1 MPLNNHIKE
10 WIAIFETAVI
20 IFKLIWHDNL
30 RGKRIKHTNISFLT
44 IHSNDGMAQNCDL
57 DCAGNTFFSF
67 LSRIYSALGALNE
80 TLLQIGF
87 SHQLMTRKRGWSKEQ
102 NFRRR
107 DKFNRHGNFH
117 YFFGTIRNNASLR
130 VIDDLHDVDDVQNF
144 KDYEETTTY
153 WSSRIQMILLINNLR
168 LEQWYHT
175 FPLGFTI
182 YRIAKIHVFNCPKY
196 HPMTHTAKKEA
207 LIFSLGRGKVT

>member
-117 YFFGTIRNNASLR
+117 YFFGTQFAIMPASG
-130 VIDDLHDVDDVQNF
+130 
-144 KDYEETTTY
+144 
-153 WSSRIQMILLINNLR
+153 WS
-168 LEQWYHT
+168 
-175 FPLGFTI
+175 TI
-182 YRIAKIHVFNCPKY
+182 YTMSTMYRILRITRKLRHTGAAEFKWFSWSTICVLNSDIIPFLLGLPFTGLLKFMFSTAQNITLWHIPPKKRRLFF
-196 HPMTHTAKKEA
+196 HWEEE
-207 LIFSLGRGKVT
+207 R

>member
-67 LSRIYSALGALNE
+67 LSRIYSALGASNE
-80 TLLQIGF
+80 TLPQIGF

-117 YFFGTIRNNASLR
+117 YFFGTQFAIMPASGWSTIYTMSTMYRILR
-130 VIDDLHDVDDVQNF
+130 ITRGNYD
-144 KDYEETTTY
+144 
-153 WSSRIQMILLINNLR
+153 I
-168 LEQWYHT
+168 LEQQNSNDSPDQQFRSWTVISYLSSWVYH
-175 FPLGFTI
+175 LQD
-182 YRIAKIHVFNCPKY
+182 C
-196 HPMTHTAKKEA
+196 
-207 LIFSLGRGKVT
+207 